1 MAKKCYVGINGISK
15 NVKKIYVGV
24 DGVPKK
30 VKKGY
35 VGVNG
40 VARLFWDAGNSGLN
54 VAIKTSVRDV
64 IINDVPSSA
73 SLELYSGKVL
83 TLVNLA
89 LAENKFYDSN
99 YTRINANNATYQIIT
114 NTPTKLSVLY
124 TGRFIADG
132 SEFYIYYSGYN
143 YKWKVL
149 TSFALRD
156 TYSFVIDVEVI
167 T

>member
-1 MAKKCYVGINGISK
+1 MSKKLYTGVNGIARNVSK
-15 NVKKIYVGV
+15 M
-24 DGVPKK
+24 
-30 VKKGY
+30 Y

-40 VARLFWDAGNSGLN
+40 VARKVKKAYVGVDGVARLFWDESSSGLN
-54 VAIKTSVRDV
+54 IAIKTSVRDV
-64 IINDVPSSA
+64 YINDEPSSA

-89 LAENKFYDSN
+89 LAESRFYDSN
-99 YTRINANNATYQIIT
+99 YTRINANNAAYQIIT
-114 NTPTKLSVLY
+114 NTPTKLSILY

-132 SEFYIYYSGYN
+132 SEFYIFYSGYN
-143 YKWKVL
+143 YKWKVS
-149 TSFALRD
+149 TNFALRD